1 MWPFLKY
8 CCCCLLKKRK
18 RAFKAGLKAALRT
31 KLGMK
36 FIRKE
41 QQIEDNPFMLL
52 GYGLN
57 SYFAVVVQ
65 MMVMMGLVM
74 LISLPLM
81 MIYASYDDL
90 K

>member
-1 MWPFLKY
+1 
-8 CCCCLLKKRK
+8 
-18 RAFKAGLKAALRT
+18 
-31 KLGMK
+31 MK
-36 FIRKE
+36 FRRSE